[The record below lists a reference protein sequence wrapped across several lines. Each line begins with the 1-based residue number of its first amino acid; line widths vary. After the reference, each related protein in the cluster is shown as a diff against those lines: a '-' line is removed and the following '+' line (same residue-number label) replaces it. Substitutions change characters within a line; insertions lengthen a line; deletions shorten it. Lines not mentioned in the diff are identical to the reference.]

1 MHKKIDWC
9 ISLNL
14 YRTRIIQ
21 KAHEVQEIYPI
32 VGNQLPVWK
41 TQFTFFMFH
50 KYSLFSI
57 KQIENKLC
65 IVYGLKA
72 VIVL

>member
-1 MHKKIDWC
+1 MHKKIDW
-9 ISLNL
+9 L
-14 YRTRIIQ
+14 YQFKFVQDSNYT
-21 KAHEVQEIYPI
+21 KVQEIYPI